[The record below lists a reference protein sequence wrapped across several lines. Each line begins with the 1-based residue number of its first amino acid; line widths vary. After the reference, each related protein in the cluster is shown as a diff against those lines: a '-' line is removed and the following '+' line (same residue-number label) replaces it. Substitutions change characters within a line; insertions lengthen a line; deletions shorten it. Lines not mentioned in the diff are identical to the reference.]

1 MNHFFLLIGSDPVEN
16 GIKEMGRLLVLH
28 GELFDIQVSAMLLGD
43 GCLLREAFVK
53 FFDEV
58 FVLLKKFGHPH
69 ERLDGSY
76 CGFVLLFPLIEKLLN
91 IVILASLFDDIDE
104 VLTIAIELGGGH
116 CHFNI
121 N

>member
-1 MNHFFLLIGSDPVEN
+1 VNDFLLLVGSDPVEN
-16 GIKEMGRLLVLH
+16 GVKKMGRLLVLH
-28 GELFDIQVSAMLLGD
+28 RQLLDIQISAMLLGD
-43 GCLLREAFVK
+43 GCLLRKAFIK

-58 FVLLKKFGHPH
+58 FVLLKKLGHSH
-69 ERLDGSY
+69 KCLDGSY
-76 CGFVLLFPLIEKLLN
+76 CGFILLFPLIEKLLN
-91 IVILASLFDDIDE
+91 IVVLIGLLDDIDE